1 MGHLA
6 RQSDQIPFAV
16 SILVNLPFLSISP
29 HFDSSLTPICHFL
42 QFLQKIDIKQ
52 LVWQVFYGLWSSYG
66 KRLDKSNRAEIMAL
80 EEVVASIREIPMMAG

>member
-52 LVWQVFYGLWSSYG
+52 LVWQVFYGLLTGSGLTKATELRSWLL
-66 KRLDKSNRAEIMAL
+66 KKLWP
-80 EEVVASIREIPMMAG
+80 ASGRFQ